1 MGWQNTSVEV
11 GKETFSAHRK
21 ENIFSVPCAS
31 GLEAGDTFKAEGKIY
46 KASSL
51 TDWLNRGEVFHVE
64 VMEVKNDKPK
74 TRRTANHTGPNDLD
88 SKSDDGRSSK
98 S

>member
-11 GKETFSAHRK
+11 GEQTFSAHRK
-21 ENIFSVPCAS
+21 QNTFSVPCAS

-74 TRRTANHTGPNDLD
+74 TRRIADNTGSNDLD
-88 SKSDDGRSSK
+88 SKSNDGRSGK

>member
-11 GKETFSAHRK
+11 GDKTFSAHRK

-46 KASSL
+46 KSSSL
-51 TDWLNRGEVFHVE
+51 TDWLNRGEVFHIE

-74 TRRTANHTGPNDLD
+74 ARRNAA
-88 SKSDDGRSSK
+88 KSGQPEVSVQNQHGRDDAD
-98 S
+98 